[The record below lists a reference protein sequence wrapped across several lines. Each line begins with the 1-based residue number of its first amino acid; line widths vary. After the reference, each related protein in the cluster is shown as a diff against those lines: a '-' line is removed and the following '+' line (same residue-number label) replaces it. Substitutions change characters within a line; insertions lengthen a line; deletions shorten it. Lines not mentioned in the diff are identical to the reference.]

1 MNTCPGCGGG
11 IPNNETP
18 GLYPGAISRYDNRTE
33 ICSSCGTNEAMAD
46 WQGGL
51 IVRPGEIVWP
61 GSEGQ

>member
-18 GLYPGAISRYDNRTE
+18 GLYPG
-33 ICSSCGTNEAMAD
+33 
-46 WQGGL
+46 L